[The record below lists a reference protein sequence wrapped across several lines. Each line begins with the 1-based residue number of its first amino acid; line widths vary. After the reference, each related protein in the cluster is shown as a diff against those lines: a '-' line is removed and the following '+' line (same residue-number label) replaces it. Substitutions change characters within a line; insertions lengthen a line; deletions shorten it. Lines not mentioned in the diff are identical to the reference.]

1 MIHSEKPDL
10 STEGGRK
17 ELAQYLVRCIEAGER
32 QRGGLP
38 ERWSRL
44 EKMAKSVPTD
54 DGSLYDETSVPR
66 TFPLLAPKV
75 DQLVAAVCGP
85 VLSSRPYF
93 SAIGYGDSK
102 RGSKAGQDSVQF
114 LLERAQFDRVFR
126 RAVRRSATSEPS
138 IYYCWIGEQGPG
150 LEVIHPREFI
160 LYPAYVGGIEKA
172 QVCGDRYFMRLGDLL
187 RGDYFPEAQAL
198 KSGDADEDS
207 DAFGHSAFSE
217 DEAVECWRLIV
228 RVPGLPSTSAG
239 TNQPAATGGGGSY
252 WICRIARQKAVLLS
266 AEPYGAT
273 ATGPTGKKTYTPYSR
288 PGYFEGL
295 LQEAEEREFLRE
307 TPVAHKMQG
316 LQLVFDKL
324 LNSMI
329 DGSEMAATPPI
340 IATGAIGDAGKL
352 IEYQPNSIIAMQG
365 DVRLMPV
372 PVAFNPG
379 QMPALITLISD
390 LADAASRVSQAGQG
404 QQFSGSPTATEV
416 SGVLQGQRMGLDE
429 YRANACQGPAKMCEF
444 LVELARLHLPAIL
457 KLYGDDFPVQEP
469 RMLEGKFSF
478 EPTGKTMEST
488 PGALVEKVKLA
499 MQMAQQMVMGGLLPP
514 QLLIEFF
521 KVLLDSLNLP
531 IETHVLQKYFEP
543 ISVSGGAAGNP
554 PRPGAGDVPQP
565 GMGPAALQDPEFL
578 RGLLEGLGGH
588 GSGGPGNGAGP
599 MPGPA
604 GDPAMA
610 GF

>member
-1 MIHSEKPDL
+1 MNDQLKPDL
-10 STEGGRK
+10 SSETGRK
-17 ELAQYLVRCIEAGER
+17 EFAQYLVRCIEAGER
-32 QRGGLP
+32 QRGSLP
-38 ERWSRL
+38 DRWERL
-44 EKMAKSVPTD
+44 EKMAKAIPTD
-54 DGSLYDETSVPR
+54 EGSLYDETSVPR

-102 RGSKAGQDSVQF
+102 KGTKAGQDTVQF
-114 LLERAQFDRVFR
+114 ILERAQFDRAFR

-138 IYYCWIGEQGPG
+138 IYYCYFGDEGPC
-150 LEVIHPREFI
+150 LEVIHPREFV

-172 QVCGDRYFMRLGDLL
+172 QVCGDRYFARLGDLL
-187 RGDYFPEAQAL
+187 SGGFFPEVSSL
-198 KSGDADEDS
+198 RSGDSTEES
-207 DAFGHSAFSE
+207 EAFGHTATAR

-228 RVPGLPSTSAG
+228 KISQDDQDKSGDG
-239 TNQPAATGGGGSY
+239 Y
-252 WICRIARQKAVLLS
+252 WICRVARKKAILLS

-273 ATGPTGKKTYTPYSR
+273 ATSAAGKKSYKPYSR
-288 PGYFEGL
+288 PGYFEGM

-307 TPVAHKMQG
+307 VPVAHKMQA

-329 DGSEMAATPPI
+329 DGSEMSATPPI

-352 IEYQPNSIIAMQG
+352 IEYEPNSIIAMQG

-379 QMPALITLISD
+379 QMPALVSLVSD
-390 LADAASRVSQAGQG
+390 LADAASRVSQAGVG
-404 QQFSGSPTATEV
+404 QQFTGSPTATEV

-429 YRANACQGPAKMCEF
+429 YRSNACQGPAKLCEF
-444 LVELARLHLPAIL
+444 LLELARLHLPALL
-457 KLYGDDFPVQEP
+457 KLYGDDFPV
-469 RMLEGKFSF
+469 RDASLLEGRFTF

-521 KVLLDSLNLP
+521 KILLDSLNLP
-531 IETHVLQKYFEP
+531 IETHVLQKYFEFGMAP
-543 ISVSGGAAGNP
+543 GGPNGNREIGPNGANPGAA
-554 PRPGAGDVPQP
+554 PQP
-565 GMGPAALQDPEFL
+565 GMDANALQDPEFI

-588 GSGGPGNGAGP
+588 GPSGGGDGPGE
-599 MPGPA
+599 MPGPSGGA
-604 GDPAMA
+604 AMA
-610 GF
+610 ALQGLRR